1 MFRTKLHRM
10 VAIVSVLFLLGFG
23 AAWLGQADRAVAGTS
38 QTTAP
43 VPAPQAPDNN
53 PADLAAPDGS
63 VWKTCTPNNVAV
75 YSSRIHV
82 RCNESYSG
90 IRYFAY
96 PTRDAAAAARYLS
109 LLTSAQVA
117 GHTLSILYDPADTS
131 GASYGCAASDC
142 RPIQAALLY

>member
-1 MFRTKLHRM
+1 MFRTKSLQM
-10 VAIVSVLFLLGFG
+10 VVIVSVLFLLGFG

-43 VPAPQAPDNN
+43 APAPQAPNSN
-53 PADLAAPDGS
+53 PADLAAPDAS
-63 VWKTCTPNNVAV
+63 TWVTCTPNQVAA

-96 PTRDAAAAARYLS
+96 PTTNAAAAARYLS
-109 LLTSAQVA
+109 LLTAAQVA

-131 GASYGCAASDC
+131 GTAYGCAAGDC
-142 RPIQAALLY
+142 RPLQAVALN

>member
-1 MFRTKLHRM
+1 MFRTRSLRM
-10 VAIVSVLFLLGFG
+10 VIVVGAMFLLGLG
-23 AAWLGQADRAVAGTS
+23 AAWLGQAGRAAADTS
-38 QTTAP
+38 QTTISAP
-43 VPAPQAPDNN
+43 VAQDPDTN
-53 PADLAAPDGS
+53 PMDPAAPEAS
-63 VWKTCTPNNVAV
+63 TWVTCTPNQVAA

-96 PTRDAAAAARYLS
+96 PTTNAAAVARYLS

-131 GASYGCAASDC
+131 GTAYGCAASDC
-142 RPIQAALLY
+142 RPLQAVVLY